1 MPETIVY
8 NLEVVQIHEHDR
20 DGLLTPLGARE
31 CMPEAVREQDT
42 VGQLSQGIMR
52 GLVGKLLLEGLASGD
67 VAADEY
73 NRLLRQWRDGA
84 LEPYLPTLYRQAV
97 LYFFRLSALKRAPD
111 VAVKFLGLL
120 GRQDL
125 IERLAD
131 QFFAGLV
138 EK

>member
-67 VAADEY
+67 VAADKY
-73 NRLLRQWRDGA
+73 NRLRDSGVTV
-84 LEPYLPTLYRQAV
+84 PSNHTSLPSIDRLYSTFSV
-97 LYFFRLSALKRAPD
+97 LRLSSERRM
-111 VAVKFLGLL
+111 LL
-120 GRQDL
+120 
-125 IERLAD
+125 
-131 QFFAGLV
+131 
-138 EK
+138 

>member
-1 MPETIVY
+1 M
-8 NLEVVQIHEHDR
+8 
-20 DGLLTPLGARE
+20 
-31 CMPEAVREQDT
+31 
-42 VGQLSQGIMR
+42 
-52 GLVGKLLLEGLASGD
+52 VGKLLLEGLAFGD

-73 NRLLRQWRDGA
+73 NRLLRQRRDGA

-97 LYFFRLSALKRAPD
+97 LYFLRLAALKRASD
-111 VAVKFLGLL
+111 VAVEFLGPL

-138 EK
+138 EE